1 MSKRV
6 IAYEDDPA
14 LRKQLESIFYSLK
27 DEFDLI
33 ATFPNPVG
41 ITAELNHYQP
51 DIVLMD
57 LQMLEE
63 DDGLMALYKIKQTAP
78 SIKVMVLTM
87 FDADQKVF
95 NAICLGADGYMLKS
109 DFSSYQLPHE
119 AIRRSLQTILEGG
132 AYLTPSVAKQILKLF
147 SDLSIADHIH
157 KVKDRFQQLFQKPSS
172 HHKLKSTGLTKMQE
186 YVLQGIV
193 DGKTTAQMARE
204 MELSENTINTHIRA
218 VYQSLGVH
226 SRALAIKKVFENRWI
241 S

>member
-1 MSKRV
+1 MMKTV

-41 ITAELNHYQP
+41 ITAELNHYKP

-57 LQMLEE
+57 LQMLED
-63 DDGLMALYKIKQTAP
+63 DDGLVALYIIKQSAP

-109 DFSSYQLPHE
+109 EFSSYRLPHE
-119 AIRRSLQTILEGG
+119 AIRRSLHTILNGG

-147 SDLSIADHIH
+147 SDISIADRMQ
-157 KVKDRFQQLFQKPSS
+157 KVKDRFQQLFQKPSA
-172 HHKLKSTGLTKMQE
+172 HNQLKSTGLTKMQAN
-186 YVLQGIV
+186 VLQGIV
-193 DGKTTAQMARE
+193 DGKTTVQMARE
-204 MELSENTINTHIRA
+204 MELSENTINTHIKA
-218 VYQSLGVH
+218 VYVTLGVH
-226 SRALAIKKVFENRWI
+226 SRALAIKKAFENRWI

>member
-1 MSKRV
+1 MIKTV

-27 DEFDLI
+27 EEFELI

-41 ITAELNHYQP
+41 ITAELNHYNP

-63 DDGLMALYKIKQTAP
+63 DDGLVALYVIKQTAP
-78 SIKVMVLTM
+78 NVKVMVLTM

-119 AIRRSLQTILEGG
+119 AIRRSIHTILDGG

-147 SDLSIADHIH
+147 SDISIADRIQ
-157 KVKDRFQQLFQKPSS
+157 KVKDRFQQLFQKSSS
-172 HHKLKSTGLTKMQE
+172 HHQLKSTGLTKMQA

-193 DGKTTAQMARE
+193 DGKTYSQMARE
-204 MELSENTINTHIRA
+204 VELSENTIKTHIKA
-218 VYQSLGVH
+218 VYTCLGVH
-226 SRALAIKKVFENRWI
+226 SKALAIRKAFENRWI